1 MLYWERLPGS
11 AYAMSKQKSLAD
23 RLADL
28 TSAAPSEAFNPD
40 EPDFDDGTGAGI
52 YRWTDICI
60 GN

>member
-52 YRWTDICI
+52 YR
-60 GN
+60 